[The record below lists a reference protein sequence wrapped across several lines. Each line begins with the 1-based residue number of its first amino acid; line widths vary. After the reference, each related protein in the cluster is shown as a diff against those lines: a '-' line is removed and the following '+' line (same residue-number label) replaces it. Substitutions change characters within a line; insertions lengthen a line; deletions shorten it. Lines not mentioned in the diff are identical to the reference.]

1 MAKLTLA
8 QLERHLFAAADI
20 LRGTMDASE
29 YKDYIFGLLFLKRAN
44 DEFEAA
50 RDEIREYAGREL
62 GLSDETLPGFLEQ
75 ESEYSE
81 RDVLFVP
88 KNARW
93 KWISSATHNI
103 TEDRLR
109 PALQALEGQNAKLRG
124 LFDHLDFNRI
134 GGSGAAAGAAK
145 LADQRLKLLIAHF
158 GRIRLRTNDFEFPD
172 LIGAAYEY
180 LIKEFADS
188 AGRKGGEF
196 YTPRAVVRMM
206 VELLG
211 PRQGMRIYDPCVGS
225 GGMLIHAKEYV
236 EEHGGDTS
244 DMFFAGQDANSGSW
258 IMSTMNMVLHG
269 VRRFDLHTGDTLA
282 EPAHVPR
289 SDADRFDGVLS
300 NPPFSMDYVLNDL
313 AHGAQRTTYGAT
325 SERGK
330 ADLMFLQHML
340 WETKREGRGG
350 MVITVMPHGVLFRG
364 GGEQAIRTK
373 MLDEDAVEAVIG
385 LAPNIFYG
393 TGIPACILVLRP
405 PGKKDPK
412 RAGKVLFVNAD
423 REFHSE
429 RAQNVLLPEHAEKIT
444 SAFHEYAEVSSFSRV
459 VSREEL
465 RANDDNLNIRRYV
478 DNTPPPEPQD
488 VRAHLVGG
496 VPRAEIEAKKELL
509 DSYEL
514 VLTDLFVER
523 DPADEKYVDFLPEGQ
538 RPDAA
543 RLGELARPRE
553 DALRTA
559 FDEWW
564 AAEARQLEAVAATPE
579 RLADLTPSER
589 KAALMAVRGSLIGS
603 FVEQL
608 RGVGLLDR
616 YALAG
621 AVAGWW
627 YEAKYDLL
635 ALSENGFAGVV
646 DGWVE
651 NVETMLA
658 PEQDPKTRKLR
669 KRTAAERR
677 QAYDHKVVAAIAPD
691 FLEELAAAA
700 AQDAELDTLWR
711 ELNSAARDE
720 GEGDGDEEEDRD
732 ISARE
737 KVSLHAQHRAE
748 LTRLNKERVKVRSM
762 IARLE
767 TDFWSSPPRQT
778 ATEEETALSRLQR
791 ARDGLAAEGGERR
804 VVLEV
809 LRHGLRSRLDAL
821 VRYRRSEFA
830 RAYDGL
836 WGKYGLSFQEIE
848 HQLTGT
854 AQGAAA
860 SNPWSQRSAWE
871 MMADSASVLAD
882 RNAVAELIH
891 SLIEAEK
898 AVEAALAKM
907 SVDEVLLLLPMVA
920 PGGAEQA
927 QRRPLRAVVASVRAG
942 RVSGSKEHSGVPV
955 LRPVDLTD
963 RELGQPEYRSTA
975 AKLVLRPENHEETL
989 DTEDVLLAAVDSGGP
1004 IFRAAVW
1011 RGERAHA
1018 TYSHN
1023 VIRIRL
1029 DTNHL
1034 AADYFVAWLLLPAIQ
1049 KRIFAVA
1056 RTYSVRGI
1064 HGIDQVR
1071 LLDVDIEVPSMTDQK
1086 EFTRRLAIMSRERQV
1101 RRAQLKKLRRVKDIL
1116 VENLTGSGG

>member
-50 RDEIREYAGREL
+50 RDQIREQAAKEL
-62 GLSDETLPGFLEQ
+62 GLAGDVLEGYLER
-75 ESEYSE
+75 ESAYSE

-103 TEDRLR
+103 NEDRLR
-109 PALQALEGQNAKLRG
+109 PALQALEGQNSKLKG

-158 GRIRLRTNDFEFPD
+158 GRIRLRTDDFEFPD

-206 VELLG
+206 VELLA
-211 PRQGMRIYDPCVGS
+211 PTQGTRIYDPCVGS

-269 VRRFDLHTGDTLA
+269 VRRFDLRTGDTLA

-300 NPPFSMDYVLNDL
+300 NPPFSMDYVAADL
-313 AHGAQRTTYGAT
+313 LHGAQRTTYGVT

-364 GGEQAIRTK
+364 GGEQQIRTNL
-373 MLDEDAVEAVIG
+373 LDEDAIEAVIG
-385 LAPNIFYG
+385 LAPNLFYG
-393 TGIPACILVLRP
+393 TGIPACILLLRP
-405 PGKKDPK
+405 PGRKDPA
-412 RAGKVLFVNAD
+412 RAGKVLFINAD
-423 REFHSE
+423 REYRKES
-429 RAQNVLLPEHAEKIT
+429 AQNVLLPEHAEKIVT
-444 SAFHEYAEVSSFSRV
+444 TFHGYAEVDGFSRV
-459 VSREEL
+459 VTREEL

-496 VPRAEIEAKKELL
+496 VPRAEIEAKKQLL
-509 DSYEL
+509 DAYG
-514 VLTDLFVER
+514 VQLTDLFAER
-523 DPADEKYVDFLPEGQ
+523 SPVDPAYVDFLPEGS

-543 RLGELARPRE
+543 RLAELARPRE
-553 DALRTA
+553 DALRAA
-559 FDEWW
+559 FAKWW
-564 AAEARQLEAVAATPE
+564 EREARHLEAVAATPE
-579 RLADLTPSER
+579 RLADLTASER
-589 KAALMAVRGSLIGS
+589 KAGLMAVRSSLIES
-603 FVEQL
+603 FVKQL
-608 RGVGLLDR
+608 GEVDLLDR

-635 ALSENGFAGVV
+635 ALSENGFAGVL

-651 NVETMLA
+651 NVDTLLA

-691 FLEELAAAA
+691 FLEKLAAADA
-700 AQDAELDTLWR
+700 RKAELDARWK
-711 ELNSAARDE
+711 ELNAEPEPSEDGEDGADDAPTREEVALSVEQLAELAQVKKDRTKVGALIKRLESEFWFEWSSNPPKLGEGPPGLFAARQ
-720 GEGDGDEEEDRD
+720 
-732 ISARE
+732 
-737 KVSLHAQHRAE
+737 KL
-748 LTRLNKERVKVRSM
+748 
-762 IARLE
+762 
-767 TDFWSSPPRQT
+767 
-778 ATEEETALSRLQR
+778 ALD
-791 ARDGLAAEGGERR
+791 AGAERR
-804 VVLEV
+804 VVLDLLRNDLVAKLDGHMVRRRHELADAYEV
-809 LRHGLRSRLDAL
+809 WADKYTVSLRDIQAERER
-821 VRYRRSEFA
+821 
-830 RAYDGL
+830 
-836 WGKYGLSFQEIE
+836 
-848 HQLTGT
+848 
-854 AQGAAA
+854 AAA
-860 SNPWSQRSAWE
+860 
-871 MMADSASVLAD
+871 
-882 RNAVAELIH
+882 
-891 SLIEAEK
+891 
-898 AVEAALAKM
+898 
-907 SVDEVLLLLPMVA
+907 
-920 PGGAEQA
+920 
-927 QRRPLRAVVASVRAG
+927 
-942 RVSGSKEHSGVPV
+942 
-955 LRPVDLTD
+955 
-963 RELGQPEYRSTA
+963 
-975 AKLVLRPENHEETL
+975 TL
-989 DTEDVLLAAVDSGGP
+989 DVFLKGLG
-1004 IFRAAVW
+1004 
-1011 RGERAHA
+1011 
-1018 TYSHN
+1018 Y
-1023 VIRIRL
+1023 
-1029 DTNHL
+1029 
-1034 AADYFVAWLLLPAIQ
+1034 AD
-1049 KRIFAVA
+1049 
-1056 RTYSVRGI
+1056 
-1064 HGIDQVR
+1064 
-1071 LLDVDIEVPSMTDQK
+1071 
-1086 EFTRRLAIMSRERQV
+1086 
-1101 RRAQLKKLRRVKDIL
+1101 
-1116 VENLTGSGG
+1116 

>member
-50 RDEIREYAGREL
+50 REQIKEYAAKEL
-62 GLSDETLPGFLEQ
+62 GLADEMLAGFLEQ
-75 ESEYSE
+75 ESEYSQ

-88 KNARW
+88 RNARW

-109 PALQALEGQNAKLRG
+109 PALQALEGQNAKLKG

-158 GRIRLRTNDFEFPD
+158 GRIRLRTDDFEFPD

-211 PRQGMRIYDPCVGS
+211 PKQGMRIYDPCVGS

-282 EPAHVPR
+282 EPAHVPK

-300 NPPFSMDYVLNDL
+300 NPPFSMDYVLSDL
-313 AHGAQRTTYGAT
+313 AFGAQRTTYGAT

-340 WETKREGRGG
+340 WETRLDGGPSRHGG

-364 GGEQAIRTK
+364 GGEQEIRAK
-373 MLDEDAVEAVIG
+373 LIEEDAIEAVIG
-385 LAPNIFYG
+385 LAPNLFYG

-405 PGKKDPK
+405 PGRKKEVDA
-412 RAGKVLFVNAD
+412 RREHKVLFINAD
-423 REFHSE
+423 REFHAE

-444 SAFHEYAEVSSFSRV
+444 STFRTYAEVPGFSRAV
-459 VSREEL
+459 PIEEL
-465 RANDDNLNIRRYV
+465 RANDYNLNIRRYV

-496 VPRAEIEAKKELL
+496 VPRAEIEAKRGLL
-509 DSYEL
+509 DSYGIA
-514 VLTDLFVER
+514 LTDLFAER
-523 DPADEKYVDFLPEGQ
+523 DPVDEKYVDFLPEGQ

-543 RLGELARPRE
+543 RLAELARPSE
-553 DALRTA
+553 DGLRTA
-559 FDEWW
+559 FDKWW
-564 AAEARQLEAVAATPE
+564 AAEARHLEAVAATPE

-589 KAALMAVRGSLIGS
+589 KAALMAVRGSLIAS

-608 RGVGLLDR
+608 GGVGLLDR

-658 PEQDPKTRKLR
+658 PEQDPKSKKLR

-691 FLEELAAAA
+691 FLEELAAADA
-700 AQDAELDTLWR
+700 RKAELDARWK
-711 ELNSAARDE
+711 ELNAEPESSDE
-720 GEGDGDEEEDRD
+720 GVGDEGDGDAVTREEVALSVEQLAELASVKKERAKVGALIKRLEADFWFERTPGNQTKLGEEPPRLFR
-732 ISARE
+732 ARE
-737 KVSLHAQHRAE
+737 
-748 LTRLNKERVKVRSM
+748 
-762 IARLE
+762 
-767 TDFWSSPPRQT
+767 
-778 ATEEETALSRLQR
+778 AL
-791 ARDGLAAEGGERR
+791 GPGGERR
-804 VVLEV
+804 VVLDL
-809 LRHGLRSRLDAL
+809 LRDDLLRKLDGHV
-821 VRYRRSEFA
+821 VRRRRELA
-830 RAYDGL
+830 EAYGVWED
-836 WGKYGLSFQEIE
+836 KYAVSLREI
-848 HQLTGT
+848 
-854 AQGAAA
+854 
-860 SNPWSQRSAWE
+860 
-871 MMADSASVLAD
+871 
-882 RNAVAELIH
+882 
-891 SLIEAEK
+891 
-898 AVEAALAKM
+898 
-907 SVDEVLLLLPMVA
+907 
-920 PGGAEQA
+920 
-927 QRRPLRAVVASVRAG
+927 RAG
-942 RVSGSKEHSGVPV
+942 REK
-955 LRPVDLTD
+955 
-963 RELGQPEYRSTA
+963 A
-975 AKLVLRPENHEETL
+975 AETL
-989 DTEDVLLAAVDSGGP
+989 DGFL
-1004 IFRAAVW
+1004 
-1011 RGERAHA
+1011 
-1018 TYSHN
+1018 
-1023 VIRIRL
+1023 
-1029 DTNHL
+1029 
-1034 AADYFVAWLLLPAIQ
+1034 
-1049 KRIFAVA
+1049 
-1056 RTYSVRGI
+1056 
-1064 HGIDQVR
+1064 
-1071 LLDVDIEVPSMTDQK
+1071 K
-1086 EFTRRLAIMSRERQV
+1086 ELGYA
-1101 RRAQLKKLRRVKDIL
+1101 
-1116 VENLTGSGG
+1116 

>member
-50 RDEIREYAGREL
+50 RDHIKAHAAEEL
-62 GLSDETLPGFLEQ
+62 GLSGEMLEGYLEQ
-75 ESEYSE
+75 ESAYSD

-88 KNARW
+88 RDARW
-93 KWISSATHNI
+93 EHVASATHNI

-109 PALQALEGQNAKLRG
+109 PALQKLEGQNSKLKG

-134 GGSGAAAGAAK
+134 GGSGAASGAAK

-158 GRIRLRTNDFEFPD
+158 GRIRLRTDDFEFPD

-269 VRRFDLHTGDTLA
+269 VRRFDLSTGDTLA

-300 NPPFSMDYVLNDL
+300 NPPFSMDYVFSDL
-313 AHGAQRTTYGAT
+313 MHSAQRTTYGAT

-364 GGEQAIRTK
+364 GGEQEIRTK
-373 MLDEDAVEAVIG
+373 LLDDDAIEAVIG
-385 LAPNIFYG
+385 LAPNLFYG
-393 TGIPACILVLRP
+393 TGIPACILLLRP
-405 PGKKDPK
+405 PGKKDPA
-412 RAGKVLFVNAD
+412 RAGKVLFINAD
-423 REFHSE
+423 RAYRKEQ
-429 RAQNVLLPEHAEKIT
+429 AQNVLLPEHAEKIT
-444 SAFHEYAEVSSFSRV
+444 TTFHGYVEVPGFSRA

-465 RANDDNLNIRRYV
+465 ADNNDNLNIRRYV

-509 DSYEL
+509 DAYGVGL
-514 VLTDLFVER
+514 PDLFAER
-523 DPADEKYVDFLPEGQ
+523 EPGDAEYVDFLPEGQ

-553 DALRTA
+553 DALRAA
-559 FDEWW
+559 FGEWW
-564 AAEARQLEAVAATPE
+564 EAEARHVEAVAATPE
-579 RLADLTPSER
+579 RLAELTASER
-589 KAALMAVRGSLIGS
+589 KKALMAVRGSLMES
-603 FVEQL
+603 FVERL
-608 RGVGLLDR
+608 SRVGLLDR

-635 ALSENGFAGVV
+635 ALSENGFAGVL

-651 NVETMLA
+651 NVDTLLA
-658 PEQDPKTRKLR
+658 PEQDPRTRKLR

-677 QAYDHKVVAAIAPD
+677 QAYDHKVVAAIVPD
-691 FLEELAAAA
+691 FLGELA
-700 AQDAELDTLWR
+700 DADARKVELDARWK
-711 ELNSAARDE
+711 ELNAEPEPDSSEGDD
-720 GEGDGDEEEDRD
+720 GEGDEDAVTREAVSLSVEQLAELAQVRKDRAKVGAEIKRLEADFWFEWKPGKQLALGEEKPRLFR
-732 ISARE
+732 ARE
-737 KVSLHAQHRAE
+737 A
-748 LTRLNKERVKVRSM
+748 LTGE
-762 IARLE
+762 
-767 TDFWSSPPRQT
+767 D
-778 ATEEETALSRLQR
+778 
-791 ARDGLAAEGGERR
+791 ERR
-804 VVLEV
+804 VVLDL
-809 LRHGLRSRLDAL
+809 LRADLVSKLDGHV
-821 VRYRRSEFA
+821 VRRRRELA
-830 RAYDGL
+830 DAYGV
-836 WGKYGLSFQEIE
+836 WAGKYAVSLREIRSGRE
-848 HQLTGT
+848 K
-854 AQGAAA
+854 AAA
-860 SNPWSQRSAWE
+860 TL
-871 MMADSASVLAD
+871 DGFL
-882 RNAVAELIH
+882 
-891 SLIEAEK
+891 K
-898 AVEAALAKM
+898 
-907 SVDEVLLLLPMVA
+907 
-920 PGGAEQA
+920 
-927 QRRPLRAVVASVRAG
+927 
-942 RVSGSKEHSGVPV
+942 
-955 LRPVDLTD
+955 
-963 RELGQPEYRSTA
+963 ELGY
-975 AKLVLRPENHEETL
+975 
-989 DTEDVLLAAVDSGGP
+989 
-1004 IFRAAVW
+1004 
-1011 RGERAHA
+1011 
-1018 TYSHN
+1018 
-1023 VIRIRL
+1023 
-1029 DTNHL
+1029 
-1034 AADYFVAWLLLPAIQ
+1034 
-1049 KRIFAVA
+1049 
-1056 RTYSVRGI
+1056 VR
-1064 HGIDQVR
+1064 
-1071 LLDVDIEVPSMTDQK
+1071 
-1086 EFTRRLAIMSRERQV
+1086 
-1101 RRAQLKKLRRVKDIL
+1101 
-1116 VENLTGSGG
+1116 

>member
-50 RDEIREYAGREL
+50 REQIKEYAAKEL
-62 GLSDETLPGFLEQ
+62 GLTDEMLVGFLEQ
-75 ESEYSE
+75 ESEYSQ

-109 PALQALEGQNAKLRG
+109 PALQALEGQNAKLKG

-158 GRIRLRTNDFEFPD
+158 GRIRLRTDDFEFPD

-211 PRQGMRIYDPCVGS
+211 PKQGMRIYDPCVGS

-282 EPAHVPR
+282 EPAHVPK

-300 NPPFSMDYVLNDL
+300 NPPFSMDYVLSDL
-313 AHGAQRTTYGAT
+313 AFGAQRTTYGAT

-340 WETKREGRGG
+340 WETRLDGGPGRHGG

-364 GGEQAIRTK
+364 GGEQEIRAK
-373 MLDEDAVEAVIG
+373 LIEEDAIEAVIG
-385 LAPNIFYG
+385 LAPNLFYG

-405 PGKKDPK
+405 PGRKKESDP
-412 RAGKVLFVNAD
+412 RREHKVLFINAD
-423 REFHSE
+423 REFHAE

-444 SAFHEYAEVSSFSRV
+444 STFRTYAEVPGFSRAV
-459 VSREEL
+459 PLEEL
-465 RANDDNLNIRRYV
+465 RANDYNLNIRRYV

-496 VPRAEIEAKKELL
+496 VPRAEIEAKQELL
-509 DSYEL
+509 DSYEIA
-514 VLTDLFVER
+514 LTDLFAER
-523 DPADEKYVDFLPEGQ
+523 DPADEKYVDFLPEEQ

-543 RLGELARPRE
+543 RLAELARPRE

-559 FDEWW
+559 FDKWW

-589 KAALMAVRGSLIGS
+589 KAALMAVRGSLIES

-608 RGVGLLDR
+608 GGVGLLDR

-658 PEQDPKTRKLR
+658 PEQDPKSKKLR

-691 FLEELAAAA
+691 FLEELAAADA
-700 AQDAELDTLWR
+700 RKAELDARWK
-711 ELNSAARDE
+711 ELNAEPEASE
-720 GEGDGDEEEDRD
+720 EGDGEEGDEDAVTREEVAL
-732 ISARE
+732 SVE
-737 KVSLHAQHRAE
+737 QLAE
-748 LTRLNKERVKVRSM
+748 LASVRKERAKVGAL
-762 IARLE
+762 IKRLE
-767 TDFWSSPPRQT
+767 ADFWFERTPGEQPKLGEEPPR
-778 ATEEETALSRLQR
+778 LFR
-791 ARDGLAAEGGERR
+791 ARNALGPEGERR
-804 VVLEV
+804 VVLDL
-809 LRHGLRSRLDAL
+809 LRDDL
-821 VRYRRSEFA
+821 
-830 RAYDGL
+830 
-836 WGKYGLSFQEIE
+836 
-848 HQLTGT
+848 
-854 AQGAAA
+854 
-860 SNPWSQRSAWE
+860 
-871 MMADSASVLAD
+871 
-882 RNAVAELIH
+882 
-891 SLIEAEK
+891 AEK
-898 AVEAALAKM
+898 LDGHV
-907 SVDEVLLLLPMVA
+907 VRR
-920 PGGAEQA
+920 
-927 QRRPLRAVVASVRAG
+927 QRRLAEAYEVWESKYAVSLREIRAG
-942 RVSGSKEHSGVPV
+942 REKAAEALDGLLK
-955 LRPVDLTD
+955 
-963 RELGQPEYRSTA
+963 ELGYA
-975 AKLVLRPENHEETL
+975 
-989 DTEDVLLAAVDSGGP
+989 
-1004 IFRAAVW
+1004 
-1011 RGERAHA
+1011 
-1018 TYSHN
+1018 
-1023 VIRIRL
+1023 
-1029 DTNHL
+1029 
-1034 AADYFVAWLLLPAIQ
+1034 
-1049 KRIFAVA
+1049 
-1056 RTYSVRGI
+1056 
-1064 HGIDQVR
+1064 
-1071 LLDVDIEVPSMTDQK
+1071 
-1086 EFTRRLAIMSRERQV
+1086 
-1101 RRAQLKKLRRVKDIL
+1101 
-1116 VENLTGSGG
+1116 

>member
-50 RDEIREYAGREL
+50 REEIRDYAAREL
-62 GLSDETLPGFLEQ
+62 GLTDEMLPGFLEQ

-109 PALQALEGQNAKLRG
+109 PALQALEGQNTKLKG

-158 GRIRLRTNDFEFPD
+158 GRIRLRTDDFEFPD

-282 EPAHVPR
+282 EPAHVPK

-300 NPPFSMDYVLNDL
+300 NPPFSMDYVLSDL
-313 AHGAQRTTYGAT
+313 AYGAQRTTYGAT

-373 MLDEDAVEAVIG
+373 LLDEDAVEAVIG

-405 PGKKDPK
+405 PGKKDPA

-444 SAFHEYAEVSSFSRV
+444 SAFHEYAEVPGFSRV

-465 RANDDNLNIRRYV
+465 RDNDDNLNIRRYV

-509 DSYEL
+509 DSYGI
-514 VLTDLFVER
+514 VLTDLFAER
-523 DPADEKYVDFLPEGQ
+523 NPVDAKYVDFLPEGR

-543 RLGELARPRE
+543 RLAELARPRE
-553 DALRTA
+553 AALRAA
-559 FDEWW
+559 FDTWW
-564 AAEARQLEAVAATPE
+564 AAEARQLEAIAATPE
-579 RLADLTPSER
+579 RLADLEPSER
-589 KAALMAVRGSLIGS
+589 KAALMAVRGSLMES

-635 ALSENGFAGVV
+635 ALSENGFEGVV

-669 KRTAAERR
+669 KRSAAERR

-691 FLEELAAAA
+691 FLEELAAADA
-700 AQDAELDTLWR
+700 RKAELDARWK
-711 ELNSAARDE
+711 ELNAEPESSED
-720 GEGDGDEEEDRD
+720 GEGDEGDEDVVT
-732 ISARE
+732 RE
-737 KVSLHAQHRAE
+737 AVALSVEQLAE
-748 LTRLNKERVKVRSM
+748 LAQVKRDRAKVGAL
-762 IARLE
+762 IKRLE
-767 TDFWSSPPRQT
+767 GDFWFERAAVT
-778 ATEEETALSRLQR
+778 AGQSQLGEEEPRLFR
-791 ARDGLAAEGGERR
+791 ARAALDPEGERR
-804 VVLEV
+804 VVLDL
-809 LRHGLRSRLDAL
+809 LRGDLVGKLDGHV
-821 VRYRRSEFA
+821 VRRRRELADA
-830 RAYDGL
+830 RGVWVD
-836 WGKYGLSFQEIE
+836 KYAVSMGEIRAE
-848 HQLTGT
+848 RER
-854 AQGAAA
+854 AAA
-860 SNPWSQRSAWE
+860 TL
-871 MMADSASVLAD
+871 DGFL
-882 RNAVAELIH
+882 
-891 SLIEAEK
+891 K
-898 AVEAALAKM
+898 
-907 SVDEVLLLLPMVA
+907 
-920 PGGAEQA
+920 
-927 QRRPLRAVVASVRAG
+927 
-942 RVSGSKEHSGVPV
+942 
-955 LRPVDLTD
+955 
-963 RELGQPEYRSTA
+963 ELGYE
-975 AKLVLRPENHEETL
+975 
-989 DTEDVLLAAVDSGGP
+989 G
-1004 IFRAAVW
+1004 
-1011 RGERAHA
+1011 
-1018 TYSHN
+1018 
-1023 VIRIRL
+1023 
-1029 DTNHL
+1029 
-1034 AADYFVAWLLLPAIQ
+1034 
-1049 KRIFAVA
+1049 
-1056 RTYSVRGI
+1056 
-1064 HGIDQVR
+1064 
-1071 LLDVDIEVPSMTDQK
+1071 
-1086 EFTRRLAIMSRERQV
+1086 
-1101 RRAQLKKLRRVKDIL
+1101 
-1116 VENLTGSGG
+1116 

>member
-50 RDEIREYAGREL
+50 REEIREYAAREL
-62 GLSDETLPGFLEQ
+62 GLTDETLPGFLEQ

-88 KNARW
+88 KDARW

-109 PALQALEGQNAKLRG
+109 PALQALEGQNNKLKG

-158 GRIRLRTNDFEFPD
+158 GRIRLRTDDFEFPD

-180 LIKEFADS
+180 LIKEFADT

-269 VRRFDLHTGDTLA
+269 VRRFDLRTGDTLA
-282 EPAHVPR
+282 EPAHVPK

-300 NPPFSMDYVLNDL
+300 NPPFSMDYTLSDL

-364 GGEQAIRTK
+364 GGEQGIRTK
-373 MLDEDAVEAVIG
+373 LLDEDAIEAVIG

-405 PGKKDPK
+405 PGKKDPA
-412 RAGKVLFVNAD
+412 RAGKVLFINAD
-423 REFHSE
+423 REYRKE
-429 RAQNVLLPEHAEKIT
+429 QAQNVLLPEHAEKIT
-444 SAFHEYAEVSSFSRV
+444 SAFHEYAEVPGFSRV
-459 VSREEL
+459 VSRDEL
-465 RANDDNLNIRRYV
+465 RDNDDNLNIRRYV

-496 VPRAEIEAKKELL
+496 VPRTEVEAKKELL
-509 DSYEL
+509 DAYGI

-523 DPADEKYVDFLPEGQ
+523 DPVDATYVDFLLEGQ

-543 RLGELARPRE
+543 RLRELARPRE
-553 DALRTA
+553 QALRTA
-559 FDEWW
+559 FDKWW
-564 AAEARQLEAVAATPE
+564 SAEARQLEAVAATPE
-579 RLADLTPSER
+579 RLADLGPSER
-589 KAALMAVRGSLIGS
+589 KAALMTVRGSLIGS

-608 RGVGLLDR
+608 SSVGLLDR

-691 FLEELAAAA
+691 FLEELAAADA
-700 AQDAELDTLWR
+700 RKAELDARWK
-711 ELNSAARDE
+711 ELNAEPESPED
-720 GEGDGDEEEDRD
+720 GEGDEDAVTREAVALSVEQLADLAQVKKDRAKVGALIKRLEADFWFAWPSEPPQLEEE
-732 ISARE
+732 
-737 KVSLHAQHRAE
+737 
-748 LTRLNKERVKVRSM
+748 
-762 IARLE
+762 
-767 TDFWSSPPRQT
+767 PPR
-778 ATEEETALSRLQR
+778 LFR
-791 ARDGLAAEGGERR
+791 ARGTLGPEGERR
-804 VVLEV
+804 VVLDL
-809 LRHGLRSRLDAL
+809 LRDDL
-821 VRYRRSEFA
+821 VAKMNGHVVRR
-830 RAYDGL
+830 R
-836 WGKYGLSFQEIE
+836 QE
-848 HQLTGT
+848 LTGIYSSWESKYSVSL
-854 AQGAAA
+854 QDIRCSREAAA
-860 SNPWSQRSAWE
+860 ARLESFLRG
-871 MMADSASVLAD
+871 LGY
-882 RNAVAELIH
+882 AE
-891 SLIEAEK
+891 
-898 AVEAALAKM
+898 
-907 SVDEVLLLLPMVA
+907 
-920 PGGAEQA
+920 
-927 QRRPLRAVVASVRAG
+927 
-942 RVSGSKEHSGVPV
+942 
-955 LRPVDLTD
+955 
-963 RELGQPEYRSTA
+963 
-975 AKLVLRPENHEETL
+975 
-989 DTEDVLLAAVDSGGP
+989 
-1004 IFRAAVW
+1004 
-1011 RGERAHA
+1011 
-1018 TYSHN
+1018 
-1023 VIRIRL
+1023 
-1029 DTNHL
+1029 
-1034 AADYFVAWLLLPAIQ
+1034 
-1049 KRIFAVA
+1049 
-1056 RTYSVRGI
+1056 
-1064 HGIDQVR
+1064 
-1071 LLDVDIEVPSMTDQK
+1071 
-1086 EFTRRLAIMSRERQV
+1086 
-1101 RRAQLKKLRRVKDIL
+1101 
-1116 VENLTGSGG
+1116 

>member
-1 MAKLTLA
+1 M
-8 QLERHLFAAADI
+8 ERHLFAAADI

-50 RDEIREYAGREL
+50 REQIEEQAAREL
-62 GLSDETLPGFLEQ
+62 GLTGEMLAGYLEQ

-93 KWISSATHNI
+93 KWVSSATHNI

-109 PALQALEGQNAKLRG
+109 PALQALEGQNSKLKG

-158 GRIRLRTNDFEFPD
+158 GRVRLRTDDFEFPD

-236 EEHGGDTS
+236 EEHGGDTG

-269 VRRFDLHTGDTLA
+269 VRRFDLSTGDTLA
-282 EPAHVPR
+282 EPTHVPK

-300 NPPFSMDYVLNDL
+300 NPPFSMDYVLTDL
-313 AHGAQRTTYGAT
+313 AHRTQRTTYGTT

-364 GGEQAIRTK
+364 GGEQEIRTA
-373 MLDEDAVEAVIG
+373 LLEEDAIEAVIG
-385 LAPNIFYG
+385 LAPNLFYG

-405 PGKKDPK
+405 PGKKDAA
-412 RAGKVLFVNAD
+412 RAGKVLFINAD
-423 REFHSE
+423 REFHAE
-429 RAQNVLLPEHAEKIT
+429 RAQNILLPEHAEKIVT
-444 SAFHEYAEVSSFSRV
+444 TFRSYAEVPGFSRV
-459 VSREEL
+459 VTREEL
-465 RANDDNLNIRRYV
+465 RENHDNLNIRRYV
-478 DNTPPPEPQD
+478 DNAPPPEPQD

-496 VPRAEIEAKKELL
+496 MPRAEIEAKKELL
-509 DSYEL
+509 DSYGIA
-514 VLTDLFVER
+514 LTDLFAER
-523 DPADEKYVDFLPEGQ
+523 DPVDEKYVDFLPEGQ
-538 RPDAA
+538 RPDTT
-543 RLGELARPRE
+543 RLAELALPRE
-553 DALRTA
+553 EAQRTV
-559 FDEWW
+559 FDKWW

-579 RLADLTPSER
+579 RLADTTPSER
-589 KAALMAVRGSLIGS
+589 KAALMELRGALMKS
-603 FVEQL
+603 FVEDL
-608 RGVGLLDR
+608 GGVGLLDR

-627 YEAKYDLL
+627 HEAKYDLL

-691 FLEELAAAA
+691 FLEELAAA
-700 AQDAELDTLWR
+700 DARKADLDARWK
-711 ELNSAARDE
+711 ELNAEPESSEDGE
-720 GEGDGDEEEDRD
+720 SDEGDGAAVTREEVALNAEQLAELASVKKERAKVGALIRRLEADFWFERTPGDQPKLGEDTPRLFR
-732 ISARE
+732 ARE
-737 KVSLHAQHRAE
+737 
-748 LTRLNKERVKVRSM
+748 
-762 IARLE
+762 
-767 TDFWSSPPRQT
+767 
-778 ATEEETALSRLQR
+778 AL
-791 ARDGLAAEGGERR
+791 GPEGERR
-804 VVLEV
+804 VVLDL
-809 LRHGLRSRLDAL
+809 LRGDLAGKLDGHV
-821 VRYRRSEFA
+821 VRRRRELSET
-830 RAYDGL
+830 YGV
-836 WGKYGLSFQEIE
+836 WEGKYAVSLREIRE
-848 HQLTGT
+848 GREK
-854 AQGAAA
+854 AAA
-860 SNPWSQRSAWE
+860 T
-871 MMADSASVLAD
+871 LD
-882 RNAVAELIH
+882 RFLE
-891 SLIEAEK
+891 
-898 AVEAALAKM
+898 
-907 SVDEVLLLLPMVA
+907 
-920 PGGAEQA
+920 
-927 QRRPLRAVVASVRAG
+927 
-942 RVSGSKEHSGVPV
+942 
-955 LRPVDLTD
+955 
-963 RELGQPEYRSTA
+963 ELGYA
-975 AKLVLRPENHEETL
+975 L
-989 DTEDVLLAAVDSGGP
+989 
-1004 IFRAAVW
+1004 
-1011 RGERAHA
+1011 
-1018 TYSHN
+1018 
-1023 VIRIRL
+1023 
-1029 DTNHL
+1029 
-1034 AADYFVAWLLLPAIQ
+1034 
-1049 KRIFAVA
+1049 
-1056 RTYSVRGI
+1056 
-1064 HGIDQVR
+1064 
-1071 LLDVDIEVPSMTDQK
+1071 
-1086 EFTRRLAIMSRERQV
+1086 
-1101 RRAQLKKLRRVKDIL
+1101 
-1116 VENLTGSGG
+1116 